1 MLYWGQL
8 ISGHLKNVVVSVLLF
23 PSDIFLYRYIIPKI
37 GTSFGVS
44 FVLFFNSMMLG
55 TNCIQN
61 KHSGGHHFHMKYKK
75 SKSCLSK
82 LDSFSW
88 FISCRSMQLTVWYF
102 RNCYTSQLLTN
113 TSSNTH
119 NSEHFYNPLRT
130 SNSLRIFTRNTI
142 YLVKHQLLHQ
152 YNDIKSDLKRGYHW
166 QVGVSKAFFYLLIV

>member
-75 SKSCLSK
+75 SK

-119 NSEHFYNPLRT
+119 NSEHFYYPLRT

-142 YLVKHQLLHQ
+142 YLVKHQLLT
-152 YNDIKSDLKRGYHW
+152 NTMI
-166 QVGVSKAFFYLLIV
+166 